1 MLDSIQSA
9 SGVTI
14 PFNDLGGL
22 ISDILTGYIF
32 YAAGLILL
40 VYMISGGL
48 GMMLSRGD
56 PKAFEG
62 GKQKITNALIGFIIV
77 FAAFWIIR
85 IVGDIF
91 NLSIFE
97 DVFTGPNTDSAP
109 PPGGGVFF

>member
-9 SGVTI
+9 SGVTLQ
-14 PFNDLGGL
+14 FDDLGGL

-32 YAAGLILL
+32 YAAALILL

-62 GKQKITNALIGFIIV
+62 GKQKITNALVGFIIV
-77 FAAFWIIR
+77 FAAFWIVR
-85 IVGDIF
+85 IIGDVF
-91 NLSIFE
+91 NLTIFE
-97 DVFTGPNTDSAP
+97 NAF
-109 PPGGGVFF
+109 GGGGFGNSGAGAN